1 MASLVLTDSSQLTS
15 DSQHLGCV
23 VYTGQE
29 TKLALNSR
37 LTSNKF
43 STVEK
48 SINGFLLFF
57 MGLLLVEVALCLGL
71 KYHTELQGVFIA
83 AEYLGPVPVFNF
95 RNVLQDLLSFFILF
109 NYIIPISL
117 YVTIE
122 MQKFLGTLFFEW
134 DEGLF
139 CEETGQA
146 AICNTSDLNEELG
159 QEKMERFLLGLA
171 LCHTVQLSNASK
183 RLTMNN
189 NLTEGD
195 LLSMHLDYQASSPD
209 EKALVEAAAR
219 CGVVFVGE
227 KGDTMFVLVKGQLQH
242 FTRLECLEFTSGGCM
257 ETSSVVSWSVD
268 RYTMSD
274 GLQAELVLVT
284 DRKRMS
290 LVVRDG
296 DGDIWLYCK
305 GAESSVIPL
314 TEKGPTEKTLAHL
327 GEFALRGLRTMV
339 VGYRKLTISQYS
351 SFSRQVGETLLYTHF
366 LVSWGRNDPEQVRE
380 RASSPGD
387 IDAVS
392 ELDARGQA
400 RQTMSSHRE
409 SIIAASYSKMEAG
422 LTLLG
427 ATGVEDKLQ
436 EGVQETLESLRAAGL
451 KVWILTG
458 DKVET
463 AVNISFSC
471 GHFKPGTVQLFLTE
485 HHKERSCVQMLQ
497 AYSARVEADS
507 LEQYGLVVDGQ
518 SLKFA
523 LKNQDMFRKVCMACT
538 AVICCR
544 MSPLQKSQVHTLL
557 WVQVVVVGTNTP
569 GDLIQITD
577 VVQLVKQSPDKPITA
592 AIGDGANDVA
602 MIQEAH
608 VGLGITDNEGELDHM
623 DACRKAPNITC
634 NTYSHMLTGI
644 MDKEGDLDHM
654 DTCRKAPNITC
665 NTYSHM
671 LTGITDNEGELDHMD
686 ACRKASNITCNT
698 YSHMLTGIMGKEG
711 RQAVRCSDFAFGQFR
726 FVRRVLLVHGHWYY
740 LRISTLVL
748 YFFYKNIVFIT
759 PQLFFNFLSAFSTQA
774 IYDTAYLSMYNV
786 LFTSLPILIYGLFE
800 QNYSD
805 VKLLECPHLYKEIA
819 NNVLMSWCSFLKW
832 IAFEP
837 ALREQQCSLYL
848 AVPPSSPPPS
858 YVRMR
863 TTVKHHVTGTVK
875 HAVPYKDFC
884 VWHTT
889 VIFYIPYFLMMI
901 NEAILLD
908 STPIDQWMF
917 GSIIYHC
924 VVTIVNLKL
933 WFHSRYWSAVFII
946 SIVLS
951 IVGFIGLAS
960 IYAIIPGTMYWVY
973 FHAISSPTFWLL
985 SVLAIAVCLVPDT
998 TITVLTP
1005 HILSAIY
1012 RTKVSP
1018 DAKVVWAKLTF
1029 ALRGLLAYLRTRSL
1043 TIQPAKT
1050 QAVLFTRRGTGPLQP
1065 LRVEGTA
1072 VQWSPS
1078 VRWLGVT
1085 LDAKCSWDPHLRS
1098 AAGRA
1103 RSVMLKLA
1111 PLLRPVSPL
1120 EYGHKIRLFLLC
1132 VMSVLL
1138 YSAPVFSYL
1147 PRYRYNHFRSVYHR
1161 FLRLIL
1167 GAPPRVPNRVLLTV
1181 SGLPSLDSRIRGLA
1195 ERFFSR
1201 AQASSNM
1208 IGDYDAPGRPYRRI
1222 RDGVVNPFVDVGR

>member
-1 MASLVLTDSSQLTS
+1 MPAAFVGANAIGVAYDNDLTGAPKGAANDDRCHTSVNVNDGFVPQNNGTGQDAPEAVKAMPSKSLSFNDADVEYRRKGPLGEVNQVRMTS
-15 DSQHLGCV
+15 DGVYRVKFAENRVRIVPGEEGGDSEVPRDTSCSDDDFRVSSTGSVRSKRSSAGLNRETLSDRSSVSSSVLNHVDTSAPIGTENLLLRGARLKNTEFVFGCA

-71 KYHTELQGVFIA
+71 KYYTELQRVFIT
-83 AEYLGPVPVFNF
+83 AEYLGPVPVINF

-139 CEETGQA
+139 CQETGQA

-159 QEKMERFLLGLA
+159 QVEYLFTDKTGTLTENNMCFRRCSVSGVPYLESEGRLFKLPSSGEDVRGTLVDTINEEMERFLLGLA

-242 FTRLECLEFTSGGCM
+242 FTRLECLEFTSGGYM
-257 ETSSVVSWSVD
+257 EETSSVVSWSVD
-268 RYTMSD
+268 RLPHSGTKQGSSLTLTDYTMALSYKLHHSGNKQGSSLTLTD
-274 GLQAELVLVT
+274 YTMALSYKLHHSETKQGSSLTLIDYTMALYYKLLHSGTKQGSSLTLTDYTMALYHKLLHSGT
-284 DRKRMS
+284 KQDRKRMS

-339 VGYRKLTISQYS
+339 VGYRKLSISQYS
-351 SFSRQVGETLLYTHF
+351 SFSRQV
-366 LVSWGRNDPEQVRE
+366 
-380 RASSPGD
+380 
-387 IDAVS
+387 
-392 ELDARGQA
+392 GQA

-497 AYSARVEADS
+497 AYRSQFIFFFIIDINEKHPSSPLSLARTSLAHCKRAVSLSFPRVTDQFPATSLGTALAAGISNSSLRRTIARKNEKGRGGIVTSPARVEADS

-523 LKNQDMFRKVCMACT
+523 LKNQEMFRKVCMACT

-544 MSPLQKSQVHTLL
+544 MSPLQKSQV
-557 WVQVVVVGTNTP
+557 
-569 GDLIQITD
+569 
-577 VVQLVKQSPDKPITA
+577 VQLVKQSPNKPITA

-608 VGLGITDNEGELDHM
+608 VGL
-623 DACRKAPNITC
+623 
-634 NTYSHMLTGI
+634 
-644 MDKEGDLDHM
+644 
-654 DTCRKAPNITC
+654 
-665 NTYSHM
+665 
-671 LTGITDNEGELDHMD
+671 
-686 ACRKASNITCNT
+686 
-698 YSHMLTGIMGKEG
+698 GIMGKEG

-759 PQLFFNFLSAFSTQA
+759 PQLFFNFISAFSTQA

-832 IAFEP
+832 IAFGEF
-837 ALREQQCSLYL
+837 RRFMFS
-848 AVPPSSPPPS
+848 
-858 YVRMR
+858 
-863 TTVKHHVTGTVK
+863 
-875 HAVPYKDFC
+875 
-884 VWHTT
+884 
-889 VIFYIPYFLMMI
+889 
-901 NEAILLD
+901 N
-908 STPIDQWMF
+908 ST
-917 GSIIYHC
+917 
-924 VVTIVNLKL
+924 
-933 WFHSRYWSAVFII
+933 A
-946 SIVLS
+946 IVL
-951 IVGFIGLAS
+951 
-960 IYAIIPGTMYWVY
+960 
-973 FHAISSPTFWLL
+973 
-985 SVLAIAVCLVPDT
+985 
-998 TITVLTP
+998 
-1005 HILSAIY
+1005 
-1012 RTKVSP
+1012 
-1018 DAKVVWAKLTF
+1018 
-1029 ALRGLLAYLRTRSL
+1029 
-1043 TIQPAKT
+1043 
-1050 QAVLFTRRGTGPLQP
+1050 
-1065 LRVEGTA
+1065 
-1072 VQWSPS
+1072 
-1078 VRWLGVT
+1078 
-1085 LDAKCSWDPHLRS
+1085 
-1098 AAGRA
+1098 
-1103 RSVMLKLA
+1103 
-1111 PLLRPVSPL
+1111 
-1120 EYGHKIRLFLLC
+1120 
-1132 VMSVLL
+1132 
-1138 YSAPVFSYL
+1138 
-1147 PRYRYNHFRSVYHR
+1147 
-1161 FLRLIL
+1161 LI
-1167 GAPPRVPNRVLLTV
+1167 
-1181 SGLPSLDSRIRGLA
+1181 
-1195 ERFFSR
+1195 
-1201 AQASSNM
+1201 
-1208 IGDYDAPGRPYRRI
+1208 
-1222 RDGVVNPFVDVGR
+1222 

>member
-1 MASLVLTDSSQLTS
+1 MSVLLSDENNSQLSIDSPVSPWTSVVPLVFVILVTAMKQGYEDWLRHRADREVNCSLVTVVRHGIAQEVESQEVCVGDLVRVACDADVPCDIVLLASSEQDGKCYVTTANLDGETNLKTLLCPRILKSYSLPEQLTS
-15 DSQHLGCV
+15 LRAQVECEQPTPDLYKFFGKLEILVEPPDKGRESWGGTLRRHWNSFRSSVSTSNRRKTTPATFIGVNGVVAAYDNDLTGAPKGAANEDRSHISVNVNDAFVPQPNGTGRDQDDPGPMKALPSKSLSFNDADVEYRRKGPLGEVNQVSMTSDGVFRVKFAENRVRIGSGEGVGDSEVPRNTSYSDDDCRVSSTGSVRSKRSSAGLNRETLSDRSSVSSSVLDHVDTSAPIGTENLLLRGARLKNTEFVFGCA

-71 KYHTELQGVFIA
+71 KYYTELQGVFIA
-83 AEYLGPVPVFNF
+83 AEYLGPVPVINF

-159 QEKMERFLLGLA
+159 QVEYLFTDKTGTLTENNMCFRRCSVSGVPYLESEGRLFKLPSSGEDVRGTLVDTITEEMEKFLLGLA

-209 EKALVEAAAR
+209 EKALVEAAA
-219 CGVVFVGE
+219 
-227 KGDTMFVLVKGQLQH
+227 
-242 FTRLECLEFTSGGCM
+242 
-257 ETSSVVSWSVD
+257 
-268 RYTMSD
+268 
-274 GLQAELVLVT
+274 
-284 DRKRMS
+284 RKRMS

-339 VGYRKLTISQYS
+339 VGYRKLSISQYS
-351 SFSRQVGETLLYTHF
+351 SFSRQV
-366 LVSWGRNDPEQVRE
+366 
-380 RASSPGD
+380 
-387 IDAVS
+387 
-392 ELDARGQA
+392 GQA

-471 GHFKPGTVQLFLTE
+471 GHFKPGTIQLFLTE

-523 LKNQDMFRKVCMACT
+523 LKNQEMFRKVCMACT

-544 MSPLQKSQVHTLL
+544 MSPLQKSQV
-557 WVQVVVVGTNTP
+557 
-569 GDLIQITD
+569 
-577 VVQLVKQSPDKPITA
+577 VQLVKQSPNKPITA

-608 VGLGITDNEGELDHM
+608 VGL
-623 DACRKAPNITC
+623 
-634 NTYSHMLTGI
+634 
-644 MDKEGDLDHM
+644 
-654 DTCRKAPNITC
+654 
-665 NTYSHM
+665 
-671 LTGITDNEGELDHMD
+671 
-686 ACRKASNITCNT
+686 
-698 YSHMLTGIMGKEG
+698 GIMGKEG

-759 PQLFFNFLSAFSTQA
+759 PQLFFNFLNAFSTQA

-832 IAFEP
+832 IAF
-837 ALREQQCSLYL
+837 
-848 AVPPSSPPPS
+848 
-858 YVRMR
+858 
-863 TTVKHHVTGTVK
+863 G
-875 HAVPYKDFC
+875 

-901 NEAILLD
+901 NEVILLD
-908 STPIDQWMF
+908 NTPIDQWMF

-924 VVTIVNLKL
+924 VVTIVNLK
-933 WFHSRYWSAVFII
+933 
-946 SIVLS
+946 
-951 IVGFIGLAS
+951 
-960 IYAIIPGTMYWVY
+960 
-973 FHAISSPTFWLL
+973 
-985 SVLAIAVCLVPDT
+985 
-998 TITVLTP
+998 VLT
-1005 HILSAIY
+1005 
-1012 RTKVSP
+1012 
-1018 DAKVVWAKLTF
+1018 
-1029 ALRGLLAYLRTRSL
+1029 
-1043 TIQPAKT
+1043 
-1050 QAVLFTRRGTGPLQP
+1050 
-1065 LRVEGTA
+1065 
-1072 VQWSPS
+1072 
-1078 VRWLGVT
+1078 
-1085 LDAKCSWDPHLRS
+1085 HLY
-1098 AAGRA
+1098 
-1103 RSVMLKLA
+1103 K
-1111 PLLRPVSPL
+1111 
-1120 EYGHKIRLFLLC
+1120 
-1132 VMSVLL
+1132 
-1138 YSAPVFSYL
+1138 
-1147 PRYRYNHFRSVYHR
+1147 
-1161 FLRLIL
+1161 
-1167 GAPPRVPNRVLLTV
+1167 
-1181 SGLPSLDSRIRGLA
+1181 D
-1195 ERFFSR
+1195 
-1201 AQASSNM
+1201 
-1208 IGDYDAPGRPYRRI
+1208 GD
-1222 RDGVVNPFVDVGR
+1222 